1 MNKRCVQH
9 TSCCTELWEVIGSH
23 RQQQMRCICRQLGLS
38 LTQLGSPHNV
48 FLIAHHSK
56 DIMHARVQAF
66 DVVIDATG
74 SSQGIL
80 LALAMVR
87 CMGTAVLKSTCSLK
101 DPEQPQWSAI
111 ANDLVVNEKRLVG
124 SRYGCTLL
132 LLLVKTGNGACFFG
146 VHLLCFVC
154 LSPVCFI
161 LEAEMLNFQCAALL
175 AFEVHQKV
183 FVARCSIM
191 PFVR

>member
-1 MNKRCVQH
+1 MTKAVTTLKQEMCSAYVMLYR
-9 TSCCTELWEVIGSH
+9 TLISH
-23 RQQQMRCICRQLGLS
+23 WQPQTAANAVSLQAVGFVFDATGLS
-38 LTQLGSPHNV
+38 PNV
-48 FLIAHHSK
+48 LLIEYHSK

-66 DVVIDATG
+66 DVVIEATG
-74 SSQGIL
+74 SSQGVL

-87 CMGTAVLKSTCSLK
+87 CMGTIVLKSTCSLN

-154 LSPVCFI
+154 LSPVRWT
-161 LEAEMLNFQCAALL
+161 LEAVMLKFSI
-175 AFEVHQKV
+175 
-183 FVARCSIM
+183 CSASK
-191 PFVR
+191 RLCCSL